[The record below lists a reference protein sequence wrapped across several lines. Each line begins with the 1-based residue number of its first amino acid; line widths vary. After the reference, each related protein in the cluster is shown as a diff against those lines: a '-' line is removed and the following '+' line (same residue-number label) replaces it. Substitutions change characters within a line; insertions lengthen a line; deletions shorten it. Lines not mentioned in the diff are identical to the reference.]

1 MDSNEKNTVD
11 TTDKSQTVDQTNVD
25 NEKDAKAIKI
35 MRIAIAALLV
45 LATLMAL
52 LVFIPV
58 KGELTNSLTSSDLN
72 GDGTAIR
79 VIGEVRNETNKIAY
93 NVTYKIDV
101 YDADG
106 ELIKTYTKDISM
118 LFPKTGTRYAA
129 YLYFDEAIET
139 TCDVEVTVDGYIVG
153 G

>member
-1 MDSNEKNTVD
+1 MDFNERNTVD
-11 TTDKSQTVDQTNVD
+11 TTDKSQTVDKTSVD
-25 NEKDAKAIKI
+25 NEKDAKTIKI

-45 LATLMAL
+45 LAALMAL

-79 VIGEVRNETNKIAY
+79 VIGEVRNATNKIAY

-106 ELIKTYTKDISM
+106 ELIKTYTKDVSM
-118 LFPKTGTRYAA
+118 LFPKTGTRYEA
-129 YLYFDEAIET
+129 YLYFDEAVET